1 MLLLEV
7 TVVMLFCLYCIC
19 FTSGLWS
26 SPVVTGTT
34 PPPCK
39 DFSFLKVRNSTVV
52 LFGGFNMKRYS
63 DQLYTLDL
71 NNMVRNM

>member
-1 MLLLEV
+1 M
-7 TVVMLFCLYCIC
+7 

-26 SPVVTGTT
+26 SPVITGTK
-34 PPPCK
+34 PHPC
-39 DFSFLKVRNSTVV
+39 DEFSFLKVSNSIVV
-52 LFGGFNMKRYS
+52 LFGGYNMVEGSS